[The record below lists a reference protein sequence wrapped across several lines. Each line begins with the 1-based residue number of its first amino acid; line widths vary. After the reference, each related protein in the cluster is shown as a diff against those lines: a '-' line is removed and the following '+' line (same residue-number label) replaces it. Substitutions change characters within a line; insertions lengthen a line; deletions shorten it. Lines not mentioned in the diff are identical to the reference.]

1 VLTLAK
7 LRDLHGRWGAVY
19 RQFNMH
25 EHIAP
30 YANLDTLK
38 GRSLAQQ
45 KDVILFDLENVVH
58 ELAHLLSQGV
68 TVPEFSSMFN
78 LPVLQCLQSPYR
90 VSRVVS
96 NALELDANAI
106 TLLVGGKLGLW
117 SPRRLHDA
125 THVYGFNLEGYIGDP
140 KEAILAQMRDPH
152 IKGLSRELVQYLAC
166 R

>member
-1 VLTLAK
+1 
-7 LRDLHGRWGAVY
+7 
-19 RQFNMH
+19 MH

-30 YANLDTLK
+30 YSDLQVLK
-38 GRSLAQQ
+38 CKSPAQQ
-45 KDVILFDLENVVH
+45 RDAILFDLENVVH

-68 TVPEFSSMFN
+68 TIPEFPSMHS
-78 LPVLQCLQSPYR
+78 LPVLQCLQHPYR

-125 THVYGFNLEGYIGDP
+125 THVYGFNLEGFAGDP
-140 KEAILAQMRDPH
+140 KEAILSQMKDPY
-152 IKGLSRELVQYLAC
+152 IKGLARALIQYLVV
-166 R
+166 